1 MLRNHPYAGPA
12 SPSMKIPLYTYIFSY
27 NLVGVRL
34 QGAALVAVR
43 YLLVE
48 YLFFTDGHKGRTLQ
62 ADNLPK
68 KWLHHIEFSNRQVN
82 N

>member
-1 MLRNHPYAGPA
+1 M
-12 SPSMKIPLYTYIFSY
+12 
-27 NLVGVRL
+27 

-62 ADNLPK
+62 AIDPQAALAS
-68 KWLHHIEFSNRQVN
+68 LV
-82 N
+82 